1 MRPKNIVK
9 PESFSITVTHTTY
22 GQLEQ
27 LCACGYGTTVSDAAA
42 EIVSAEVRR
51 LIVSGELDKLL
62 AKRPVAPKS
71 DQEYP
76 GREGSVEA

>member
-1 MRPKNIVK
+1 MRPKNIVDGA
-9 PESFSITVTHTTY
+9 SFSITVTQTTY
-22 GQLEQ
+22 GQLEL
-27 LCACGYGTTVSDAAA
+27 LCACGYGTSVPDAAA

-62 AKRPVAPKS
+62 AKRPLAQRA

-76 GREGSVEA
+76 GREE